1 VVIAE
6 SDFGAHVHGL
16 FESKRECLKARTA
29 FVEKYAV
36 AAGKVGRVEKTT
48 RTVTIKDV
56 PVTGNDEL
64 VTFSCLPF
72 NDIRGL
78 SFQTY
83 KPRNGDKEER
93 DVRARG
99 LPAFLEP
106 EGAVSRGAAHPLCA

>member
-1 VVIAE
+1 MVIAE

-64 VTFSCLPF
+64 VTFSCLALQ
-72 NDIRGL
+72 RH
-78 SFQTY
+78 
-83 KPRNGDKEER
+83 PRL
-93 DVRARG
+93 V
-99 LPAFLEP
+99 LPDLQA
-106 EGAVSRGAAHPLCA
+106 SQW